1 MASELMKLRNAR
13 QRAQQREAQRGDERL
28 SPKPSAK
35 SVINTPD
42 VIAVSDGTPSPTP
55 NYRGPVE
62 QDSLPNS
69 DPHRNGEHGQDE
81 YVPSD
86 VHYGPRTP
94 PGFDRHDGHCD
105 LPQEPPPAEPYPNS
119 QPPPPPSNAPPYYGV
134 DVAPPLPQTKR
145 ASLAQLPLPP
155 VGSDQDSDMD
165 IDNSP
170 EDG

>member
-13 QRAQQREAQRGDERL
+13 QRAQQREAQRGDERS

-62 QDSLPNS
+62 QSGLPNS
-69 DPHRNGEHGQDE
+69 DPHHNGEHSHVVQDE
-81 YVPSD
+81 Y
-86 VHYGPRTP
+86 YGPRTP
-94 PGFDRHDGHCD
+94 PGYDRHDGYGE
-105 LPQEPPPAEPYPNS
+105 LPREPPPAESHPNS
-119 QPPPPPSNAPPYYGV
+119 QPPPPSMEAPPYCGS

-165 IDNSP
+165 IDYSP
-170 EDG
+170 DEA